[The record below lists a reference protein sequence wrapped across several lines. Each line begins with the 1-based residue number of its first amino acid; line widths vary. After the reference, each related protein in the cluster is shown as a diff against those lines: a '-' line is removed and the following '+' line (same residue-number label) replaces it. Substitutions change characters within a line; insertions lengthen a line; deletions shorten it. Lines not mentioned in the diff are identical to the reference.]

1 MPKLR
6 APNFEFVPGG
16 RILCMKC
23 RNICPCATC
32 RRDRG
37 ENGEWG
43 NGLNGFYDLTV
54 EAREEVPLK
63 KKNQIGSK
71 ATLRKSS
78 HRHPNLADKG
88 PIVGDQGVSHKH
100 RNGPENGADL
110 EEIICLEKSW
120 AELTGKSDQITTGH
134 GSNSSNGRT
143 KLVEAKLNTLP
154 NHLAGSRAS
163 TAKKPPDSNRGP
175 QCPCKRKLCAVEK
188 RSDDER
194 DCTGD
199 ETPIKSERRFP
210 KAGATADMASILQK
224 KRENFFDSEDAR
236 LERHE
241 RRLKLEF
248 RELELSEARAELNQ
262 KNATANGLAKA
273 KMIQDFLRCGS
284 TFEEALKATE
294 TCLGPATSHK
304 VTSHSNSCRPE

>member
-88 PIVGDQGVSHKH
+88 PIVGDRGVSHKH

-120 AELTGKSDQITTGH
+120 AELT
-134 GSNSSNGRT
+134 
-143 KLVEAKLNTLP
+143 
-154 NHLAGSRAS
+154 AGSRAS

-175 QCPCKRKLCAVEK
+175 QCPCKQKLCAVEK

-224 KRENFFDSEDAR
+224 KRENLFDSEDAR

-248 RELELSEARAELNQ
+248 RELELSKARAELNQ

-284 TFEEALKATE
+284 TFEEALKATK